1 MIISFPHMGSPVP
14 YKKLFEYLGHEV
26 IVPPVPSQ
34 RTIDLGVKYSPE
46 FACFPFKVL
55 LGTYMEA
62 IELGANVIISSGGHG
77 PCRAGFYGEVQK
89 RILDQL
95 NMPVELIIF
104 DSPKYGGYHDFWNKL
119 IRLKG
124 KSSWL
129 HFMRSVNLVY
139 HMIHILDQLE
149 QQLETKRA
157 YEVVSGDCSKIWK
170 KIQADFCNLANSS
183 KDLKVLEK
191 LSKERIEK
199 INVEIPREDEKIRI
213 GIVGEIYVVMEKNV
227 NMKLEEKLGAL
238 GVEVERS
245 QYLSHWVDYNM
256 IPKWIKHA
264 YEETILKK
272 GEEYIEV
279 NIGGHAKQT
288 VGHIVDY
295 KERGFDGIIHL
306 MPFACLPELVS
317 QSIIPTI
324 SHQLD
329 IPVISFSIDEQMGLA
344 NNLTRIEAFVDLI
357 RSKKRHLISNKRVA
371 SL

>member
-1 MIISFPHMGSPVP
+1 MIVSFPHMGSPVP
-14 YKKLFEYLGHEV
+14 YKKIFECLGHDV

-34 RTIDLGVKYSPE
+34 RTIDMGVKYSPE

-62 IELGANVIISSGGHG
+62 IELGAKVIISSGGHG
-77 PCRAGFYGEVQK
+77 PCRAGFYSEVQQ
-89 RILDQL
+89 RILQQL
-95 NMPVELIIF
+95 NMSVEFIIF
-104 DSPKYGGYHDFWNKL
+104 DSPNHGGYQDFWHNL

-124 KSSWL
+124 KSSWF

-149 QQLETKRA
+149 RQLEIKRA
-157 YEVVSGDCSKIWK
+157 YEVVPGTCSKTWE
-170 KIQADFCNLANSS
+170 KIQEDFSNLVNVS
-183 KDLKVLEK
+183 KDLKAIEN

-199 INVEIPREDEKIRI
+199 INVEVPGEDEKIRI

-256 IPKWIKHA
+256 IPKWIKHSH
-264 YEETILKK
+264 EEAILKK
-272 GEEYIEV
+272 GEKYIEI

-317 QSIIPTI
+317 QSIIPRI
-324 SHQLD
+324 SQELD
-329 IPVISFSIDEQMGLA
+329 IPVISFSIDEQTGLA

-357 RSKKRHLISNKRVA
+357 RNKKRRLIYNKCVA
-371 SL
+371 GL